1 MHQRTSE
8 ITPHPEYFDRY
19 ILLVDDF
26 TLGEA
31 LLRTAGTFSAMAEEL
46 KRIGDRVYAPGKW
59 TAREVLQHCVDTE
72 RILAYRALRF
82 SRNDRTPLA
91 GFDENLFGRNTT
103 AGSRTVDSLLQ
114 EFSLVR
120 QSTIILFESF
130 DNNMMARTGVCDHKT
145 LSVLALGFAI
155 AGHAVHHS
163 AILREKYVLNQDGYL
178 ATPHFPVGNTIP
190 PESN

>member
-19 ILLVDDF
+19 ILLVDDL

-31 LLRTAGTFSAMAEEL
+31 LQQTAGTFSSMEEDL
-46 KRIGDRVYAPGKW
+46 TAIGDRVYAPGKW
-59 TAREVLQHCVDTE
+59 TAREVLQHCIDTE

-91 GFDENLFGRNTT
+91 GFDENLFAQNTT
-103 AGSRTVDSLLQ
+103 AGSRTIDNLLQ
-114 EFSLVR
+114 EFRLVR
-120 QSTIILFESF
+120 QSTIMLFESF
-130 DNNMMARTGVCDHKT
+130 DDNMMVRTGVSNHKT

-155 AGHAVHHS
+155 AGHAAHHS
-163 AILREKYVLNQDGYL
+163 GILQERYVS
-178 ATPHFPVGNTIP
+178 I
-190 PESN
+190 